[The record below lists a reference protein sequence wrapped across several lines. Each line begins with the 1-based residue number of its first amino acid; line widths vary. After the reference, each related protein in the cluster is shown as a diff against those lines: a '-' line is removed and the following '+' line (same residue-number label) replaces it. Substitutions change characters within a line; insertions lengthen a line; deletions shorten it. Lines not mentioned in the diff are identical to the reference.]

1 MVFGQALTAV
11 LLAITVPAQ
20 SNLAVTDI
28 YLKCM
33 SRQTLQA
40 TRSDG
45 NMPPPRVGSNV
56 SEHLLWIGNGRLSVM
71 STEVMTSWSQNFTT
85 SCPGALNISDG
96 AIVYRGSDR
105 NCGVSGDGPLAAG
118 ADGPFFGVGGYL
130 SINRITGSFEA
141 SKKVE
146 RLPNGTTIET
156 TYSGQCEK
164 IDDPIQNRA
173 F

>member
-1 MVFGQALTAV
+1 MIFGPAVAAVF
-11 LLAITVPAQ
+11 LAIQVPTQ
-20 SNLAVTDI
+20 SSLAVTDI

-45 NMPPPRVGSNV
+45 SMPPPRVGSNV
-56 SEHLLWIGNGRLSVM
+56 SEYLLWIGNGRLSVM
-71 STEVMTSWSQNFTT
+71 STDVMTSWSQNFTT

-105 NCGVSGDGPLAAG
+105 NCGVSGAAG

-130 SINRITGSFEA
+130 SINRITGRFEA
-141 SKKVE
+141 SKRVE
-146 RLPNGTTIET
+146 RLPNGTAIET

>member
-1 MVFGQALTAV
+1 VIFGQAVAAV
-11 LLAITVPAQ
+11 ILAITVPAH
-20 SNLAVTDI
+20 SSGAVTDI

-45 NMPPPRVGSNV
+45 SMPPARVGSNV
-56 SEHLLWIGNGRLSVM
+56 SEYLLWIGNGRLSVM

-85 SCPGALNISDG
+85 SCPGALIISDG
-96 AIVYRGSDR
+96 SIAYQGSNR
-105 NCGVSGDGPLAAG
+105 NCGVAGPAG

-130 SINRITGSFEA
+130 SINRITGRFDA
-141 SKKVE
+141 GKKTQF
-146 RLPNGTTIET
+146 LSNGSTIET
-156 TYSGQCEK
+156 TFSGQCEK
-164 IDDPIQNRA
+164 IDDPLLNRA